1 MRDLDFRNTDTVF
14 FGVRSTIAEQAD
26 LVLQRCYLLY
36 MRTRLCLLGTNE

>member
-36 MRTRLCLLGTNE
+36 MRTCLRLLGTNE